1 MFALDVMH
9 VVRRYQRQAELLC
22 PVDEHAI
29 DLLLLRYAVVLQL
42 DVKIARLEDVPVFER
57 PSPD

>member
-1 MFALDVMH
+1 
-9 VVRRYQRQAELLC
+9 
-22 PVDEHAI
+22 
-29 DLLLLRYAVVLQL
+29 VVLQL